1 MSATGTLFCLNVLV
15 CLLFATFPNPISDLL
30 PLVATAAKFVTS
42 EEVASTEFFVAS
54 DPNPETSPAAVFEF
68 NVLLSVK
75 SVLPK
80 VIVPLKNASPFDAI
94 AKFLDLILPSVKL
107 ISVPSDEKFPEEY
120 E

>member
-1 MSATGTLFCLNVLV
+1 M
-15 CLLFATFPNPISDLL
+15 
-30 PLVATAAKFVTS
+30 
-42 EEVASTEFFVAS
+42 
-54 DPNPETSPAAVFEF
+54 FEF